1 MLSWDRLGAASGVI
15 GVLLALA
22 GLVATGGGSPNNRPA
37 TNAATDQVVTYMSRS
52 ATATSSL
59 GYALVLTGFLFLLL
73 FVFRLRGIMKNA
85 EGEGSWLASAG
96 AGGFV
101 FYLLADSARF
111 VFSDARNLATGH
123 HLAPAEAVTFFDVSN
138 ALTPLAWVGIAMFMI
153 PMSAAALR
161 SRTLPAWL
169 GWSGLVIGVGNL
181 LWAWLP
187 TGGTSTPAEDF
198 FILWL
203 VVTSVILVRRSLA
216 RTAR

>member
-1 MLSWDRLGAASGVI
+1 
-15 GVLLALA
+15 
-22 GLVATGGGSPNNRPA
+22 
-37 TNAATDQVVTYMSRS
+37 MSRP

-73 FVFRLRGIMKNA
+73 FVFRLRGIIKNA
-85 EGEGSWLASAG
+85 EGESGWLASAG

-101 FYLLADSARF
+101 FYLLADSTRF

-123 HLAPAEAVTFFDVSN
+123 HLAPAEAVAFFDVSN
-138 ALTPLAWVGIAMFMI
+138 ALTPLAWTGIAMFMI
-153 PMSAAALR
+153 PISAAALA
-161 SRTLPAWL
+161 SRTLPSWL
-169 GWSGLVIGVGNL
+169 GWSGLVIGIANL
-181 LWAWLP
+181 FWAWLP

-203 VVTSVILVRRSLA
+203 VVTSGVLVRRSLA